1 MFCDFYVLLWL
12 FTVNNSRN
20 RILLGICIFM
30 KKNVSS
36 LLLFMTFYSL
46 HAPSGA
52 RREFVD

>member
-1 MFCDFYVLLWL
+1 MFCVFYVLLWL